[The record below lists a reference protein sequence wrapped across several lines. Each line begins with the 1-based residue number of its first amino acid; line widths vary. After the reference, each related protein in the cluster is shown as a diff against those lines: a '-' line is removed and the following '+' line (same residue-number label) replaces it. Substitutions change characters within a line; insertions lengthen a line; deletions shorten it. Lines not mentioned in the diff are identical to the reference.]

1 MRPFVIGGGLLG
13 GHIVDLLLQR
23 GGEKVAG
30 FDLEPSSFETRVK
43 VYQND
48 IADPDTVVKALRG
61 CRYL

>member
-1 MRPFVIGGGLLG
+1 M
-13 GHIVDLLLQR
+13 DLLLQR